1 MSWKKLGGGAG
12 LAVLFMVAAG
22 TLRFGLWFL
31 ALMGAML
38 GVFAGGQYWLRARA
52 ATRRASGHANGSGY
66 WRMWVYSDWHLLL
79 GEARRGTDW
88 LYLSMA
94 PVTVASDPSGLTFAP
109 TAFGAKVCGYRP
121 AVVPW
126 TDIVGVTSRDL
137 GRTTPDGKLSFTP
150 RTELTLNVRGE
161 LVPWWRQRDWQAALD
176 AKRTPQDEPLD
187 ADELADLGE
196 VVTMLREDDDTELD
210 QTRIVLVTDGPDGFA
225 EQVRLHA
232 RP

>member
-94 PVTVASDPSGLTFAP
+94 PVTVASASMQYVISPPIS
-109 TAFGAKVCGYRP
+109 
-121 AVVPW
+121 
-126 TDIVGVTSRDL
+126 
-137 GRTTPDGKLSFTP
+137 
-150 RTELTLNVRGE
+150 
-161 LVPWWRQRDWQAALD
+161 QA
-176 AKRTPQDEPLD
+176 
-187 ADELADLGE
+187 
-196 VVTMLREDDDTELD
+196 
-210 QTRIVLVTDGPDGFA
+210 
-225 EQVRLHA
+225 
-232 RP
+232 